1 MGIDLKLRK
10 RATIRVINSIIFSTI
25 LVVSI
30 LLLVNLVFAASVD
43 VKPST
48 PTSMRYVGNRS
59 TDYNVLGT
67 NYSLNRGYIH
77 IINFTESQPTIKWI
91 GIIGN
96 ISGQYALQDASG
108 NELYDW
114 DIVTTTGEVYATKEG
129 TSGRGNYYGGGI
141 PVWDNLTCA
150 SHTLIKNETFF
161 FDHSGSSEDA
171 LNKTFVPS
179 FTLTT
184 FYAGS
189 RRVMDA
195 NVTTPAGDGG
205 YEAKGSDTCAGA
217 YMNVNNA
224 DQSADFLEVM
234 LTDQTYQVPTDLE
247 HRQYDILYA
256 SLIENNTVGYDGNT
270 YDFQMILPQS
280 GLQGNPANVIYYFYI
295 ELV

>member
-1 MGIDLKLRK
+1 MMIKKLT
-10 RATIRVINSIIFSTI
+10 RATTFIMLF
-25 LVVSI
+25 
-30 LLLVNLVFAASVD
+30 LLVMGVVFAATS
-43 VKPST
+43 KTNPSR
-48 PTSMRYVGNRS
+48 PSGMQYVGNRS
-59 TDYNVLGT
+59 TNYSVIGYNW
-67 NYSLNRGYIH
+67 SLNRGFIH
-77 IINFTESQPTIKWI
+77 IINFSESQPTIKWI

-114 DIVTTTGEVYATKEG
+114 DIITTTGEIYATKEG
-129 TSGRGNYYGGGI
+129 TSGRGNYFGGGI
-141 PVWDNLTCA
+141 PVWENLTCA

-161 FDHSGSSEDA
+161 YEHPGQDEDA
-171 LNKTFVPS
+171 LNKTFVPG

-184 FYAGS
+184 FYAGE

-217 YMNVNNA
+217 YMNKNNA
-224 DQSADFLEVM
+224 DQSTDFLQVM

-247 HRQYDILYA
+247 HRQYDIIYA
-256 SLIENNTVGYDGNT
+256 ALIENNTVGYDGNT

-280 GLQGNPANVIYYFYI
+280 GLQGNQPNVIFYFYI